1 MILEQELIT
10 RIQKKEIDLIT
21 LEQKIQQLDVI
32 QKEPISEQIK
42 VADNELKN
50 QYQDQLMKIREL
62 SAVVDELKAVQ
73 ETKIKSAIVEEQQN
87 FLIRL
92 QEVKLEQMQI
102 MQSDYV
108 PKDLYDKVQLE
119 QSDILQRTK

>member
-10 RIQKKEIDLIT
+10 RIQKKEIDLLT

-50 QYQDQLMKIREL
+50 QYQDQLIKIREL
-62 SAVVDELKAVQ
+62 SAVIDELKGAQ

-102 MQSDYV
+102 MQSNYV

-119 QSDILQRTK
+119 QSNILQRTK